1 MKKLLAMLLA
11 LMLLCGAAFA
21 ENAENAEDVKDAE
34 NVTEQS
40 VETAPSAE
48 TAAEETAP
56 AEEDVAAAP
65 ADEIKLEQHVMVD
78 GLTFSIPKNWN
89 YREIM
94 EDEKEKGIFVQGYDL
109 SRNMTLTA
117 FMEAVEAQI
126 TPAMLTEAMN
136 ANPESFYTATVVT
149 NQNGQELVLFI
160 TADGCGIGCI
170 VLDGAGTMVTFLFRH
185 ADNSIVIQDEV
196 LNDLMVQCA
205 QSVCYGEPASAE

>member
-21 ENAENAEDVKDAE
+21 ENAENVKDAENVEDAE

-40 VETAPSAE
+40 VETAPSDE
-48 TAAEETAP
+48 TA
-56 AEEDVAAAP
+56 

-126 TPAMLTEAMN
+126 TPAMLAEAMT

-185 ADNSIVIQDEV
+185 ADNSIVIQDEA
-196 LNDLMVQCA
+196 LNGLMVQCA

>member
-21 ENAENAEDVKDAE
+21 ENVKDAE

-40 VETAPSAE
+40 VETAPSDE
-48 TAAEETAP
+48 TA
-56 AEEDVAAAP
+56 AAAP

-126 TPAMLTEAMN
+126 TPAMLTEAMT

-149 NQNGQELVLFI
+149 NQNGLELVLFI

-196 LNDLMVQCA
+196 LNDLMVRCA
-205 QSVCYGEPASAE
+205 QSVYYGGPADAE

>member
-21 ENAENAEDVKDAE
+21 ENVENVEDAE

-40 VETAPSAE
+40 VETDPSDE
-48 TAAEETAP
+48 TAAGETAP
-56 AEEDVAAAP
+56 AEVDAAAAP
-65 ADEIKLEQHVMVD
+65 AEEIKLEQHVMVD

-94 EDEKEKGIFVQGYDL
+94 EDEKLKGIFVQGYDL

-126 TPAMLTEAMN
+126 TPAMLAEAMT

-185 ADNSIVIQDEV
+185 ADNSIVIQDEA
-196 LNDLMVQCA
+196 LNGLMVQCA
-205 QSVCYGEPASAE
+205 QSVCYGEPADADAE